1 MRRTLTCS
9 GTGPG
14 GGRRTEQGG
23 AGEACRNRVVMSAL
37 ISIDDDVYCFL
48 NGAFFEVV
56 MTSIKSTDPPVAAA
70 LEEAIAVNF
79 MQLECEEPETREKLR
94 RLIHE
99 RFEELLRRGADDP
112 ISKEYDTVW
121 PRYKESVEEVVHM
134 FRTGTSPPP
143 PDGPVRAK

>member
-1 MRRTLTCS
+1 
-9 GTGPG
+9 
-14 GGRRTEQGG
+14 
-23 AGEACRNRVVMSAL
+23 MSAL
-37 ISIDDDVYCFL
+37 ISLEKGVSCFL
-48 NGAFFEVV
+48 NGALFEVV
-56 MTSIKSTDPPVAAA
+56 LTSIRSTDPPVAAA

-79 MQLECEEPETREKLR
+79 ILLEREEPETREKLR

-121 PRYKESVEEVVHM
+121 PSYKATVEEVVHM

-143 PDGPVRAK
+143 PERPERAK